1 MPRWAYERAIVF
13 NSLTNFQTYIKSEK
27 REKEILPLLEE
38 MSKLHIYELEV
49 SVKCFIEY
57 ITFSEVY

>member
-38 MSKLHIYELEV
+38 MSKLRFYELEV